1 MSNDLATGIA
11 SWLSNAWRFFTEV
24 TIPGTSI
31 TFGVLAIGLAVIPI
45 GFRFLSLMAGH
56 NIGETG
62 FDKEV
67 TDYGTRGSKKVKISN
82 SRKND
87 VR

>member
-45 GFRFLSLMAGH
+45 GFQFLSIMVGH

-62 FDKEV
+62 APGS
-67 TDYGTRGSKKVKISN
+67 DYGTRTGKKAKISDK
-82 SRKND
+82 RKND
-87 VR
+87 TR